1 MDGAPKS
8 GNMKRA
14 RNQRKKVWRTVL
26 AVAGA
31 VVVLAVVSG
40 SIYLFNYALLSR
52 PEARDH
58 RRVYDRMMR
67 HEDIRVWADSLN
79 RCDGLRDT
87 FITSAD
93 GLRLHAFY
101 IAAPRPTDRAAL
113 LVHGY
118 QDNAMS
124 MLMLGY
130 MYNKGLGCNVLL
142 PDLRAHG
149 TSEGKYVC
157 MGWKDRE
164 DMKRWIGVILSRFG
178 RDSRI
183 VMHGISMGAA
193 TTMMTSGEELPG
205 NVRCFVEDCGYTSV
219 WDEFGSE
226 LKGRFHLPAF
236 PLLYT
241 ADLYCRL
248 REGWGF
254 REASAL
260 RQVARC
266 ERPMLF
272 IHGDRD
278 TFVPTRMVYPLYD
291 AKPGDKELWI
301 VPGVVHARAY
311 WNDPAEYGRRVGDFV
326 NRYMP

>member
-1 MDGAPKS
+1 M
-8 GNMKRA
+8 NRIL
-14 RNQRKKVWRTVL
+14 RERKNRWIGIL
-26 AVAGA
+26 IAIGA
-31 VVVLAVVSG
+31 VVLLAIIGG
-40 SIYLFNYALLSR
+40 SAFLFDYALLSP

-58 RRVYDRMMR
+58 QRVYRRMMR
-67 HEDIRVWADSLN
+67 HADIKAWADSLN
-79 RCDGLRDT
+79 RCNGLRDT
-87 FITSAD
+87 FITSDD

-101 IAAPRPTDRAAL
+101 VAAPRPTDRSVL

-118 QDNAMS
+118 QNNAMG

-130 MYNKGLGCNVLL
+130 MYHHDLGFNVLM

-149 TSEGKYVC
+149 TSEGKYIC
-157 MGWKDRE
+157 MGWKDRL
-164 DMKRWIGVILSRFG
+164 DMKRWIEVILSRFG

-193 TTMMTSGEELPG
+193 TTMMTSGEELPA

-219 WDEFGSE
+219 WDEFRSE
-226 LKGRFHLPAF
+226 LESRFHLPAF

-241 ADLYCRL
+241 SNLYCQL

-254 REASAL
+254 REASSL
-260 RQVARC
+260 RQVSRC

-278 TFVPTRMVYPLYD
+278 TFVPTQMVYPLYE
-291 AKPGDKELWI
+291 AKPGEKELWI
-301 VPGVVHARAY
+301 VPGAIHAQAY
-311 WNDPAEYGRRVGDFV
+311 WNDPEEYRRRVENFV
-326 NRYMP
+326 DNYMPEKGDKPN

>member
-1 MDGAPKS
+1 MEQ
-8 GNMKRA
+8 KRK
-14 RNQRKKVWRTVL
+14 QRRRRWKIALITL
-26 AVAGA
+26 GA
-31 VVVLAVVSG
+31 VLLLAVVGG
-40 SIYLFNYALLSR
+40 SIYLFNYALSGTPESR
-52 PEARDH
+52 DYE
-58 RRVYDRMMR
+58 RVYRRMMR
-67 HEDIRVWADSLN
+67 HPEIRQWADSLS
-79 RCDGLRDT
+79 RYGALRDT

-101 IAAPRPTDRAAL
+101 IAAPRPTDRSVL

-118 QDNAMS
+118 RNNAMN
-124 MLMLGY
+124 MLMLAY
-130 MYNKGLGCNVLL
+130 MYNHDLDFNVLM

-149 TSEGKYVC
+149 TSEGRFIS
-157 MGWKDRE
+157 MGWKDKE
-164 DMKRWIGVILSRFG
+164 DMKRWIEVILSRFG

-193 TTMMTSGEELPG
+193 TTMMTSGEELPE

-219 WDEFGSE
+219 WDEFKSE
-226 LKGRFHLPAF
+226 LKNRFHLPAF

-241 ADLYCRL
+241 SNLYCRL

-278 TFVPTRMVYPLYD
+278 TFVPTEMVYPLYD
-291 AKPGDKELWI
+291 AKPGEKELWI
-301 VPGVVHARAY
+301 VPGASHAQAY
-311 WNDPAEYGRRVGDFV
+311 WENPKEYERRVEDFID
-326 NRYMP
+326 RYMP